1 MDRKWE
7 YYILMAHFAK
17 LDDNNIVIDVNVVNN
32 DVVNNLPFPESE
44 PIGIDFLTQWSGGYT
59 NWKQTSYN
67 NNFRKRYAGIGYTY
81 DTSLDA
87 FIAPQPY
94 PSWTLD
100 PVTTNWVAP
109 VPYPTDGKDY
119 TWNES
124 TQSWDLVDDVS
135 VN

>member
-1 MDRKWE
+1 
-7 YYILMAHFAK
+7 MAHFAK

-32 DVVNNLPFPESE
+32 NDIDNLPFAESE
-44 PIGIDFLTQWSGGYT
+44 PVGIAFLTQWSGGYT

-67 NNFRKRYAGIGYTY
+67 GNFRKRYAGIGYTY
-81 DTSLDA
+81 DTALDA

-109 VPYPTDGKDY
+109 VPYPTDDKNY
-119 TWNES
+119 IWNES
-124 TQSWDLVDDVS
+124 TQSWDLVDVP
-135 VN
+135 VL